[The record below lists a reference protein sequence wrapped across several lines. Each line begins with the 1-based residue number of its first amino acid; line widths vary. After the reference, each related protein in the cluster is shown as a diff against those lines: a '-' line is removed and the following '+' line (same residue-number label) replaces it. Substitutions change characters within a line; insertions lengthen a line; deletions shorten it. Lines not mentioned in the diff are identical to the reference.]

1 MNSGDGYS
9 VMSASVPASRQ
20 LDLSVPIHELP
31 RWVYILSAV
40 LMIVPLV
47 PFVLAHDMLALLYGI
62 HPLEVLVGFVLLIV
76 LHEGIHAIGWKIA
89 SGLPWSAFT
98 FGFAWRAM
106 APYCHAK
113 QPMNVRAYR
122 IGAVLPLILTGIVPW
137 LIGLALADATITVLG
152 TLLITGAVGDIYVLW
167 SLREMPASARVIDHE
182 SNAGCVVLLDA

>member
-1 MNSGDGYS
+1 
-9 VMSASVPASRQ
+9 MSASVPASRQ